1 MVINE
6 LVQTETFIW
15 HDQDIICQMI
25 VGIFP
30 KNIISLQQNHSFN
43 YATNIRIAISVL
55 FSIL

>member
-1 MVINE
+1 MAINE

-30 KNIISLQQNHSFN
+30 KNIVILRQNFPITIHLITQQ
-43 YATNIRIAISVL
+43 T
-55 FSIL
+55 